1 MTEKTSA
8 KAPAKKR
15 APRKASARR
24 VAPSSKEEKFSVHRV
39 SVREVKQESMPSVS
53 KKKEKAPVDL
63 SLSLY
68 RRLTV
73 GFVGVVA
80 IALLTVLYL
89 STLKVTVYVTP
100 ISEEIVTEF
109 VVDVVSTPV
118 SESQIGGQV
127 FSGSIGR
134 TQTFTPTGEG
144 SVQVDDIATGVVEIF
159 NTSSANQ
166 ALVKTTRLLTSD
178 GILFRLSEGVT
189 VPASGSVQATVYADA
204 SGISGNIEPTTF
216 TIPGLSQAKQEVI
229 YAESHEA
236 FSGGVRTIAVIT
248 QAEMESAAETLKATL
263 VEDALSMLR
272 AQAGEAYEGEAAFV
286 ETIEQTFSIEPD
298 TQAEV
303 FDVTLSLSVSAVFYD
318 AQALADLAEK
328 QLYAEMGQGRQ
339 LVDMD
344 EEGMEVSPEKFDI
357 SLGNANLHVILTG
370 RVMASRTS
378 DALEMRRFV
387 GMNEEEIQAFLVQE
401 GVATRVRMECFPF
414 WVHRVPR
421 FLDHVYLELE

>member
-1 MTEKTSA
+1 
-8 KAPAKKR
+8 
-15 APRKASARR
+15 
-24 VAPSSKEEKFSVHRV
+24 
-39 SVREVKQESMPSVS
+39 
-53 KKKEKAPVDL
+53 
-63 SLSLY
+63 
-68 RRLTV
+68 
-73 GFVGVVA
+73 
-80 IALLTVLYL
+80 
-89 STLKVTVYVTP
+89 
-100 ISEEIVTEF
+100 
-109 VVDVVSTPV
+109 
-118 SESQIGGQV
+118 
-127 FSGSIGR
+127 
-134 TQTFTPTGEG
+134 
-144 SVQVDDIATGVVEIF
+144 
-159 NTSSANQ
+159 
-166 ALVKTTRLLTSD
+166 
-178 GILFRLSEGVT
+178 
-189 VPASGSVQATVYADA
+189 
-204 SGISGNIEPTTF
+204 
-216 TIPGLSQAKQEVI
+216 
-229 YAESHEA
+229 
-236 FSGGVRTIAVIT
+236 
-248 QAEMESAAETLKATL
+248 MESAAETLKATL